1 MNFYFDAFYAMMMM
15 MMNNYLIGKVMNF
28 VKLDKIDVT
37 FLIDTNVS
45 VVVVND

>member
-1 MNFYFDAFYAMMMM
+1 MNFYFYASYAM

-37 FLIDTNVS
+37 FRIDPNVAVV

>member
-1 MNFYFDAFYAMMMM
+1 MNFYFYAFYAMM

-37 FLIDTNVS
+37 FRIDPNVAV